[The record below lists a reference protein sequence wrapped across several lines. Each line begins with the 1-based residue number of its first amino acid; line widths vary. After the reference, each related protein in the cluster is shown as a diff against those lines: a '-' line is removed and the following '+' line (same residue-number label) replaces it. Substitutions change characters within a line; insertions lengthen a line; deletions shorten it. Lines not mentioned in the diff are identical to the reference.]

1 MNERDQLYALLL
13 RQAGLD
19 GTSAQ
24 GGGKPLVPEA
34 PGGPAPLSLAQ
45 RRLWFLQLLEGI
57 GIQYNNGFGLR
68 LTGALDIARLER
80 ALSALIERHEAL
92 RTVFK
97 PSGGEGGEPVQCVCA
112 AEPVRL
118 AARQV
123 RDEAEALNLAEELAA
138 RPFDLAADR
147 PVRFHLLRLSRE
159 VHLLVGAI
167 HHVCSDG
174 WSLAVLLDELGR
186 VYRGEALEPLPV
198 QYSDYA
204 VWEQSQVERRAGS
217 VAYWTRK
224 LQGAPSRLELP
235 FDRPRPERQRYAG
248 AHLDVTLSPDLAR
261 RLTDLAA
268 GESTTLQMSL
278 LAGFSA
284 LLACYTEQD
293 DMVLGLPTA
302 NRPRPEF
309 EGLIGF
315 FTNTIPLRLRCASE
329 ATFREH
335 LRRVTAECLEGLRH
349 ADAPFE
355 AVVEALSPERS
366 LRHAPVFQTM
376 FAFQSLP
383 PRPPHL
389 PGLICQY
396 VRVNPPASPYDLFL
410 SLEQDEEGGVS
421 GRLVYDSDL
430 FEPVSASRLAE
441 NLGSFLETAVHSPEV
456 PLGRLDWLAPAQ
468 RELVLHRWQGRAGQG
483 DERSTLATLLAKRVE
498 RDAGK
503 TALIPADG
511 EPLSLRSVWEQAR
524 DMAWTLASAGLR
536 PEEPVALLLPRSV
549 DLVVSMAAALLAGSP
564 WLCLDPVLPQ
574 RRIEFMIRDAKVRH
588 VLTTPEWA
596 ERVALT
602 GVHPLFMGRSEA
614 APGGFIPPGLD
625 LTPDSAAYILYT
637 SGSTGRPKGVVG
649 LHRGMV
655 CRLQWGWHRFPY
667 RDDERCCLKTAPSFA
682 DWIAEVMSPLLS
694 AVPAAVLADEDVRDP
709 ERLLARLAE
718 RRATRF
724 LLVPSLLS
732 ALLEQAPDLG
742 RRLERLWHWTV
753 SGEPLRGD
761 LLARFRKS
769 APGATLVNLY
779 GTSEVSADVTC
790 EVFAPADAGGTELA
804 GAAIAP
810 IGRPLPGARVFVLDK
825 LLHPVPPGV
834 PGTLFVAGPYLA
846 RGYLDQPEATAA
858 SFVPLAFRNGE
869 EDTEPVGRMFRT
881 GDRGRFRWDGC
892 LEYLGRNDFV
902 ITLHGLRIDPGEV
915 EAHLRDHPAVR
926 QAAVKQHEPVPGQG
940 QLVAFLELR
949 AGSDAV
955 PVPTAEEIRSYL
967 SERLPPTMIPH
978 RYLRLDRL
986 PLLPS
991 GKLDRQGLPSPD
1003 EAQSLPAGSECS
1015 VPRTPAEVLIVE
1027 QWTAVLGRPP
1037 RGMDE
1042 QFFAAGGHSLMA
1054 MRLSA
1059 HIAEAAA
1066 VAFPVH
1072 LIFQWPT
1079 VAGMAKALTAAIEAL
1094 TAARQAGPDA
1104 GPCLGG
1110 DGPPLEVLDRG
1121 EHPPISPAQRRF
1133 WILNRMD
1140 RTGGYVMAGALRLSG
1155 PANDAAL
1162 ARTLGWIVE
1171 RHLPLRTVYG
1181 SRSGRPWLTVRPAGE
1196 LDFRIEEI
1204 EARSGTD
1211 RATVCRDRLAALAR
1225 TQFDLDAA
1233 PPFKVRLLRIDAGE
1247 RYLVLVMH
1255 HILIDGWSSQLL
1267 FQELAEGYRAFAAG
1281 REPETPDP
1289 APSYFD
1295 AAAWLQAR
1303 QDCGA
1308 QDLSLAYWRELLAD
1322 AAPAPQ
1328 MPTDRPRPAVR
1339 DGRGATFRFSVSADV
1354 ARGMRKLTA
1363 ACGTTEYCGL
1373 LAAFAL
1379 LLARHSEAS
1388 DLVLGIIS
1396 ANRPHRDLH
1405 GIIGLFANTLPLRLR
1420 LDQAHTG
1427 ADLLALVDRA
1437 VRDATRHEE
1446 PPFERIVEH
1455 NTQPRDLSRTPL
1467 FQTLFVYQ
1475 NDPFRAGLE
1484 GLAVEALP
1492 LDGDSAPYDLTFEL
1506 QPLPD
1511 GGYLGAA
1518 TYATCLWDEASIA
1531 RLAGHFTHLCRFLA
1545 SGTEP
1550 ERGWRDYPL
1559 AGPEERAAV
1568 LKLSHGELPAAPAKP
1583 IPELITEWAH
1593 RDPDRPAVA
1602 GPLGG
1607 LSRGELC
1614 RLASGVA
1621 QQIQAAGSQDGAP
1634 DQLLVALCLEAGP
1647 DYVAAWLGVMLA
1659 GAAVLPLD
1667 PSWPTARLQMVL
1679 DRVRPTVLI
1688 GTASLRGDL
1697 RLTAG
1702 TLSLD
1707 MRDLAPR
1714 DIPAAVLTKNDAL
1727 AYVVFTSGST
1737 GEPKGVAVEHAALG
1751 NLARAQRER
1760 YDISESTRTL
1770 LAVSPAFDV
1779 AMGELATVLSA
1790 GGTVVTAPRES
1801 LVPSR
1806 DLAELL
1812 KRERITYLSMA
1823 ASALA
1828 AMPSDAAGRLGSL
1841 STLVSGGEV
1850 LPSAVAARWARGR
1863 RLFNAYG
1870 PSEATVC
1877 ALAGEYSGPNVLGRP
1892 LAGVQALV
1900 LDEHGNVQP
1909 FGVPGELCLAGR
1921 GLARGYLGRPD
1932 LTEAAFRRHD
1942 QAVGGRL
1949 YHTGDRA
1956 WLSEDGA
1963 FHFLG
1968 RRDAQVKVRGIRV
1981 EPAETLACLELQPGV
1996 SRAAVLPREVGG
2008 EMRLVAYVA
2017 AQETVTD
2024 EARWLDG
2031 LRDRLRELLPDALLP
2046 ARLLRVPAMPLTPNG
2061 KVDVAALPVPEDE
2074 PPAREHAAR
2083 CDSGSPIRKVIAEVW
2098 CEVLGHETSS
2108 DVNFFDAGGHS
2119 LRLAQV
2125 QALIEERLQRRVSMV
2140 DLFRH
2145 PTIAS
2150 LAKWLET
2157 EDPRAFRGARSV
2169 GTGTRSGDIAVIGMA
2184 CRYPEAPDLA
2194 AYWDVIREGRET
2206 LRTFTREELLA
2217 AGVTRAILDDP
2228 DFVPVQGFVEDIECF
2243 DAAFF
2248 GISPTDA
2255 DLLDPQQRVFLECAY
2270 HALEHAGYA
2279 PGEDPQQIAV
2289 FAGSGT
2295 NEYLRHLFPDGP
2307 AFSAEGF
2314 NAATGND
2321 KDFLA
2326 SRTAYL
2332 LNLTGPAVSVQTAC
2346 STSLVAV
2353 ALACQTLRQGRA
2365 RMALAGGVSLLLRPR
2380 GYLAREGLIFS
2391 KDGHCRTFD
2400 AQASGTVPGGG
2411 CGVVALRPL
2420 EDAVD
2425 ARDVIYAVIRG
2436 TALNNDGSAKAGY
2449 TAPGVDGQTEVICAA
2464 LADAGV
2470 EPATIG
2476 YVETHGTGT
2485 RLGDPIEV
2493 SALNRAYGLAP
2504 REAVITL
2511 GSVKANMGHADAA
2524 AGIAGLIKAALC
2536 LWHETLPPTPHFGS
2550 PNPEIDFT
2558 ATPFRVCTLSEPWK
2572 RGEHPR
2578 RAGVSSFG
2586 IGGTNAHM
2594 ILEERDHDE
2603 PRHVAPPSYPFARER
2618 HWRESARPAPA
2629 GRRGDP
2635 QTWFYVPVWRRAAAP
2650 APVTDGVN
2658 PGRWL
2663 ILAEGGD
2670 GADRPCL
2677 GKALAAEVERN
2688 GGSATLV
2695 LPGTRYERADDLYRV
2710 RPHSRNDFETL
2721 LADLKARGRDPQTA
2735 AHLWSMDA
2743 LDEPDRLEAPG
2754 GGLDMACFSFLWLA
2768 RAMGLDAVS
2777 RRMLLVTGGLFPIQ
2791 GTEQG
2796 PVLASLALGAARVI
2810 PHEQENLTVR
2820 VVDVDEKAAGLGVE
2834 GLADLSERLL
2844 REAMFGR
2851 EPEVG
2856 LRGRVRYAP
2865 GVAPQPLPPCRSG
2878 AVGTEASSLSVRP
2891 EPATGPSGPDLLPF
2905 GRGGFWWITGGLG
2918 GVGLALASGL
2928 AVDRGV
2934 KLLLTSRSGLP
2945 PREHWS
2951 ALSRETNERGRRI
2964 RLVRELEEQ
2973 GAEILVLA
2981 ADAADRVRM
2990 EQALAAAKEQF
3001 GFLGG
3006 VIHAAGLADEGGVL
3020 RRRTREET
3028 LPVLAPKVAGSL
3040 LLRGIARREQAP
3052 LVLCSSLGNLL
3063 PATKFAQTGY
3073 AAANEFLDLL
3083 ADRESEARILTINWD
3098 DWSEAGM
3105 SARAAE
3111 NWRARHHLGTAGVV
3125 RLPGLSPDEGWEAFC
3140 RALASGLPRVA
3151 VSVRDLYQLMDD
3163 CDLSARGFAE
3173 QLATAHSRPDVG
3185 IAFETPLPGLEA
3197 ELAAIWGE
3205 VLGMASVGAQ
3215 DDFFEL
3221 GGHSLLSTRLVTL
3234 VQQRLGLF
3242 LPINAIFDT
3251 PVLRDMAAR
3260 LAAAVPPPEA
3270 AQTGPDEEMEEDVF

>member
-1 MNERDQLYALLL
+1 M
-13 RQAGLD
+13 
-19 GTSAQ
+19 
-24 GGGKPLVPEA
+24 
-34 PGGPAPLSLAQ
+34 
-45 RRLWFLQLLEGI
+45 
-57 GIQYNNGFGLR
+57 
-68 LTGALDIARLER
+68 
-80 ALSALIERHEAL
+80 
-92 RTVFK
+92 
-97 PSGGEGGEPVQCVCA
+97 
-112 AEPVRL
+112 
-118 AARQV
+118 
-123 RDEAEALNLAEELAA
+123 
-138 RPFDLAADR
+138 
-147 PVRFHLLRLSRE
+147 
-159 VHLLVGAI
+159 
-167 HHVCSDG
+167 
-174 WSLAVLLDELGR
+174 LLDELGR
-186 VYRGEALEPLPV
+186 VYRGEVLEPLPV

-204 VWEQSQVERRAGS
+204 VWEESQVERRADS
-217 VAYWTRK
+217 VAYWTHK

-248 AHLDVTLSPDLAR
+248 AHLDVTLSPGLVR

-284 LLACYTEQD
+284 MLSCYTEQD

-315 FTNTIPLRLRCASE
+315 FTNTIPLRLRCSSE

-335 LRRVTAECLEGLRH
+335 LRRVTAECLEGLQH

-355 AVVEALSPERS
+355 AVVEALSPVRS
-366 LRHAPVFQTM
+366 LRHAPIFQTM

-396 VRVNPPASPYDLFL
+396 VRVNPPTSPYDLFL

-441 NLGSFLETAVHSPEV
+441 NLSSFLERAVHSPEA

-468 RELVLHRWQGRAGQG
+468 RELVLHRWQGAAGQG
-483 DERSTLATLLAKRVE
+483 DEHSTLATLLAKRVE
-498 RDAGK
+498 RDADK
-503 TALIPADG
+503 TALITADG
-511 EPLSLRSVWEQAR
+511 EPLRLRSVWEQAR

-536 PEEPVALLLPRSV
+536 PEEPVALMLPRSV

-564 WLCLDPVLPQ
+564 WLCLDPALP
-574 RRIEFMIRDAKVRH
+574 RRRLEFMIRDAKVRH
-588 VLTTPEWA
+588 VVTTPEWA
-596 ERVALT
+596 EHMALT
-602 GVHPLFMGRSEA
+602 SVHPLFMGHSEA
-614 APGGFIPPGLD
+614 APDGFTPPGLD
-625 LTPDSAAYILYT
+625 LTPDNAAYILYT

-655 CRLQWGWHRFPY
+655 CRLQWGWRRFPY
-667 RDDERCCLKTAPSFA
+667 RDGERCCLKTAPSFA

-694 AVPAAVLADEDVRDP
+694 AVPAAVLADEEVRDP

-718 RRATRF
+718 LGSTRF
-724 LLVPSLLS
+724 LLVPSLLR
-732 ALLEQAPDLG
+732 ALLEHAPDLG

-753 SGEPLRGD
+753 SGEPLPGD

-810 IGRPLPGARVFVLDK
+810 IGRPLPGARLFILDK
-825 LLHPVPPGV
+825 LLHPLPPGV

-858 SFVPLAFRNGE
+858 SFVPLVFRNGE
-869 EDTEPVGRMFRT
+869 EETEPVGRMFRT
-881 GDRGRFRWDGC
+881 GDRARFRWDGR

-915 EAHLRDHPAVR
+915 EAHLRNHPAVR

-940 QLVAFLELR
+940 LLVAFLELR
-949 AGSDAV
+949 AGSDAI
-955 PVPTAEEIRSYL
+955 PVPTAEEIREYL

-978 RYLRLDRL
+978 RYLRLDHL

-1003 EAQSLPAGSECS
+1003 EAQSLPTGSECS
-1015 VPRTPAEVLIVE
+1015 APRNPAEALIVD

-1042 QFFAAGGHSLMA
+1042 QFFAAGGHSLTA

-1059 HIAEAAA
+1059 HIAEAAE

-1079 VAGMAKALTAAIEAL
+1079 VAGMAKVLTAAIEART
-1094 TAARQAGPDA
+1094 TARPANPDA
-1104 GPCLGG
+1104 
-1110 DGPPLEVLDRG
+1110 DPPLELLDRG

-1140 RTGGYVMAGALRLSG
+1140 RTGGYVMAGALRLRGS
-1155 PANDAAL
+1155 ANDVAL

-1196 LDFRIEEI
+1196 LDFCIEEI
-1204 EARSGTD
+1204 ETRSGTD
-1211 RATVCRDRLAALAR
+1211 RAAVCRDRLAALAR
-1225 TQFDLDAA
+1225 TQFDLDMA
-1233 PPFKVRLLRIDAGE
+1233 PPFKVRLLRLDAGE

-1267 FQELAEGYRAFAAG
+1267 FQELAEGYSAFAAG
-1281 REPETPDP
+1281 REPETPAP
-1289 APSYFD
+1289 APSFFD

-1308 QDLSLAYWRELLAD
+1308 QDLDMAYWRELLAD
-1322 AAPAPQ
+1322 AAFSPQ

-1339 DGRGATFRFSVSADV
+1339 DGRGATLRFSVSADV
-1354 ARGMRKLTA
+1354 ARGMRKLA
-1363 ACGTTEYCGL
+1363 AALGTTEYCGL

-1379 LLARHSEAS
+1379 LLARHSEVS

-1396 ANRPHRDLH
+1396 ANRPRRDLH
-1405 GIIGLFANTLPLRLR
+1405 RIIGLFANTLPLRLR

-1437 VRDATRHEE
+1437 VREATRHEE

-1455 NTQPRDLSRTPL
+1455 TTQPRDLSRTPL

-1475 NDPFRAGLE
+1475 NDPFRAELE
-1484 GLAVEALP
+1484 GLAVEAFP
-1492 LDGDSAPYDLTFEL
+1492 LDGDRAPYDLTFEL

-1511 GGYLGAA
+1511 GGYQGAV
-1518 TYATCLWDEASIA
+1518 TYATCLWEETSIVW
-1531 RLAGHFTHLCRFLA
+1531 LAGHFTQLCRFLA
-1545 SGTEP
+1545 SGTEL
-1550 ERGWRDYPL
+1550 ERCWRDYPL
-1559 AGPEERAAV
+1559 AGPEEKAAV
-1568 LKLSHGELPAAPAKP
+1568 LTLSHGEPPAAPIKP
-1583 IPELITEWAH
+1583 IPELIIGWAH
-1593 RDPDRPAVA
+1593 RDPDSPAVA
-1602 GPLGG
+1602 GPSGE

-1621 QQIQAAGSQDGAP
+1621 QQIQEARAAWSTDGAP
-1634 DQLLVALCLEAGP
+1634 AQSLVALCLEASP
-1647 DYVAAWLGVMLA
+1647 NYVAAWLGVMMA

-1667 PSWPTARLQMVL
+1667 PSWPAARLQVVL
-1679 DRVRPTVLI
+1679 DLARPAVLI
-1688 GTASLRGDL
+1688 GAASLQGDVH
-1697 RLTAG
+1697 LTAG
-1702 TLSLD
+1702 MLRLD
-1707 MRDLAPR
+1707 MRDVAPR
-1714 DIPAAVLTKNDAL
+1714 DIPAAVLIKNDAL

-1760 YDISESTRTL
+1760 YGISESTRTL

-1779 AMGELATVLSA
+1779 AMGELSTVLSA

-1806 DLAELL
+1806 DLVELL
-1812 KRERITYLSMA
+1812 KRERVSYLSMA

-1828 AMPSDAAGRLGSL
+1828 AMPADAAGRLGSL
-1841 STLVSGGEV
+1841 TTLVSGGEV
-1850 LPSAVAARWARGR
+1850 LPPAVAARWARGR

-1900 LDEHGNVQP
+1900 LDEYGNVQP

-1942 QAVGGRL
+1942 QAVDGRL

-1981 EPAETLACLELQPGV
+1981 EPAETVVCLELQPGV

-2024 EARWLDG
+2024 VARWLDE
-2031 LRDRLRELLPDALLP
+2031 LHDRLRELLPDALLP
-2046 ARLLRVPAMPLTPNG
+2046 ARLLHVPIMPLTPNG
-2061 KVDVAALPVPEDE
+2061 KVDVAALPVPEDK
-2074 PPAREHAAR
+2074 PPAREHDA
-2083 CDSGSPIRKVIAEVW
+2083 CGVSDSPIRKMVAEVW
-2098 CEVLGHETSS
+2098 CEVLGRETDS

-2145 PTIAS
+2145 PTITS
-2150 LAKWLET
+2150 LASWLET
-2157 EDPRAFRGARSV
+2157 ENPPAFESTRSV
-2169 GTGTRSGDIAVIGMA
+2169 KTGARSGDIAIIGMA
-2184 CRYPEAPDLA
+2184 CRYPEAPDLTS
-2194 AYWDVIREGRET
+2194 YWDVIREGRET
-2206 LRTFTREELLA
+2206 LRTFAREELLA

-2228 DFVPVQGFVEDIECF
+2228 DFVPVQGYVEDIERF
-2243 DAAFF
+2243 DAGFF

-2279 PGEDPQQIAV
+2279 PGEEPQQIAV

-2307 AFSAEGF
+2307 AFSTEGF
-2314 NAATGND
+2314 NAATGNG

-2353 ALACQTLRQGRA
+2353 ALACQTLREGRA
-2365 RMALAGGVSLLLRPR
+2365 RMALAGGVSFPLKPR
-2380 GYLAREGLIFS
+2380 GYLAREGLIFA

-2436 TALNNDGSAKAGY
+2436 VALNNDGSAKAGY
-2449 TAPGVDGQTEVICAA
+2449 AAPGVDGQTEVICAA

-2470 EPATIG
+2470 ETATIG

-2504 REAVITL
+2504 DEAVITL

-2536 LWHETLPPTPHFGS
+2536 LWHETLPATPHFGS

-2572 RGEHPR
+2572 RGVHPR

-2586 IGGTNAHM
+2586 IGGTNAHV

-2603 PRHVAPPSYPFARER
+2603 PCRIAPSAYPFARER
-2618 HWRESARPAPA
+2618 HWRESAGAAPA
-2629 GRRGDP
+2629 DRRGDP
-2635 QTWFYVPVWRRAAAP
+2635 QTWFYAPVWRRAAAL
-2650 APVTDGVN
+2650 APMKDGVN

-2663 ILAEGGD
+2663 ILAEGE
-2670 GADRPCL
+2670 DRGVEACSL
-2677 GKALAAEVERN
+2677 GKALAGEVERH

-2695 LPGTRYERADDLYRV
+2695 LPGTRYERVGDLYHV

-2721 LADLKARGRDPQTA
+2721 FADLKSRGRDPQTA

-2777 RRMLLVTGGLFPIQ
+2777 RRLLLVTGGLFPIQ

-2796 PVLASLALGAARVI
+2796 PLLASLALGAARVI

-2820 VVDVDEKAAGLGVE
+2820 VVDVDEKVAGFGVE

-2865 GVAPQPLPPCRSG
+2865 GVAPQPLPPCRSS
-2878 AVGTEASSLSVRP
+2878 AVCTEVSSRPSVRP
-2891 EPATGPSGPDLLPF
+2891 EPVTGPTGPDLLPF

-2918 GVGLALASGL
+2918 GVGLALASRL
-2928 AVDRGV
+2928 AVGQGE

-2945 PREHWS
+2945 PREQWQ

-2964 RLVRELEEQ
+2964 RLVLELEGQ

-2981 ADAADRVRM
+2981 ADAADRVQM
-2990 EQALAAAKEQF
+2990 EQALAAAKERF
-3001 GFLGG
+3001 GHLSG

-3040 LLRGIARREQAP
+3040 LLRGIARREQAL

-3083 ADRESEARILTINWD
+3083 ADREPEARILTINWD

-3105 SARAAE
+3105 SVRAAE
-3111 NWRARHHLGTAGVV
+3111 NWRERHHLGAVAV
-3125 RLPGLSPDEGWEAFC
+3125 ARSPGLSPDEGWEAFC

-3163 CDLSARGFAE
+3163 RSLSARGFAE
-3173 QLATAHSRPDVG
+3173 HLTTAHSRPDVG
-3185 IAFETPLPGLEA
+3185 IPFETPLPGLEA
-3197 ELAAIWGE
+3197 DLAAIWGE
-3205 VLGMASVGAQ
+3205 VLGISSVGAQ

-3221 GGHSLLSTRLVTL
+3221 GGHSLLSTQMAAL

-3251 PVLRDMAAR
+3251 PVLRNMAAR

-3270 AQTGPDEEMEEDVF
+3270 AQTGPEEEMEEDVF